1 MITSAQIRAA
11 RGALRWSAQDL
22 ADRAGVG
29 IQTVKRFELAS
40 GVPRSRNR
48 TLDKVRLT
56 LEAAGV
62 EFVGT
67 PEDRP
72 GIRLRR

>member
-29 IQTVKRFELAS
+29 IQTVKRFELAP
-40 GVPRSRNR
+40 GVPRSRRR

-56 LEAAGV
+56 LEAAGI

-67 PEDRP
+67 PEDGP
-72 GIRLRR
+72 GIRLRL